1 MEKYRFGLDAELA
14 EGEDPLSFIHGCYLA
29 ALGCE
34 QKEVSTSMRIKDVST
49 RFIGSFLSDA
59 ERRFRGT
66 VTIEEIA
73 LEVTLAKLFV
83 KAEESRR

>member
-1 MEKYRFGLDAELA
+1 
-14 EGEDPLSFIHGCYLA
+14 
-29 ALGCE
+29 
-34 QKEVSTSMRIKDVST
+34 MRIKDVST

-83 KAEESRR
+83 EAEESRR